1 MWHQGTIGEYTYYV
15 KVYET
20 SSMFGIDGG
29 KISKMQ
35 VVKDGQV
42 VINYDRGW
50 DIQPYT
56 EEEKDI
62 FSRLFA
68 KFN

>member
-1 MWHQGTIGEYTYYV
+1 MWHQGTIGEYAYYV